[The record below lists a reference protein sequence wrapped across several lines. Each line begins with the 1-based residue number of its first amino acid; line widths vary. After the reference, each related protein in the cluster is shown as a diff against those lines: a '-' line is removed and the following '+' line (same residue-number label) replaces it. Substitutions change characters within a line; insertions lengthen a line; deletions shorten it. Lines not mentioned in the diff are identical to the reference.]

1 MIYCSNLSSPRL
13 LLCVAALAAGLG
25 TAYSPSASGQQP
37 MVIPPG
43 AAAPMNR
50 PGEAVASD
58 ANPTSP
64 YFHVTGNDDRLK
76 MVVNT
81 SRFLLLD
88 KRIPQVQVN
97 NPEILGVVPVSPN
110 QVQISAKRTGVT
122 QVNLWGEDKR
132 IYTVTVI
139 VMGDAA
145 ELSELL
151 KSYFPRSTLSVVPIN
166 GASVMISGYVEKQDE
181 VPRIVAIAAKYFPD
195 VINNMTV
202 SGTQTGIVRVK
213 VYEVSRTKLR
223 NLGFDWAQVSTGGGV
238 VWSGVNGLLNSSA
251 SFGPPAGAPDNLLK
265 FSVVGGGG
273 SFYGVLNALRE
284 DGLAKLMSEP
294 NVVAQSGRPAYV
306 LVGGEYGYQTTSA
319 LTGTTVG
326 FKEYGTRLDIVP
338 IVLGNGRMHIDVRAR
353 VSQIDAANSV
363 PGGPPSLRTRES
375 ETGVELRSGQT
386 LAIAGLIEQRSEATN
401 HGVPWISEV
410 PYLGVPFRSVHA
422 LTNEVET
429 LVMLTPEI
437 VDGLEPGQ
445 VPTCLPGMTT
455 AEPSD
460 WELFFKGHLEVPNC
474 CPTDGN
480 CQNCNNGMGNQP
492 APGVEVTP
500 YGRLN
505 PQNRSMPNQVAA
517 NSTLPEPGFIG
528 PIGYDVLK

>member
-1 MIYCSNLSSPRL
+1 MIERTFFPL
-13 LLCVAALAAGLG
+13 LRSFCLAAFSIGLC
-25 TAYSPSASGQQP
+25 AASAPSARGQQP

-43 AAAPMNR
+43 PTAPVGR
-50 PGEAVASD
+50 PGEAVATD

-81 SRFLLLD
+81 SRFLILD

-97 NPEILGVVPVSPN
+97 NPDILSVVPVSPN

-132 IYTVTVI
+132 IYTVNVI

-145 ELSELL
+145 ELSEILRVL
-151 KSYFPRSTLSVVPIN
+151 FPRTTLTIVPVN
-166 GASVMISGYVEKQDE
+166 GASVIISGYVEQPDL
-181 VPRIVAIAAKYFPD
+181 VPKIHAVAAKYFPE
-195 VINNMTV
+195 VIDNMTV

-223 NLGFDWAQVSTGGGV
+223 NLGFDWAQVSSGGSV

-251 SFGPPAGAPDNLLK
+251 GFGAPAGAPDNLFK
-265 FSVVGGGG
+265 FSIAGANA
-273 SFYGVLNALRE
+273 FYGVLNALRE
-284 DGLAKLMSEP
+284 DSLAKLTSEP
-294 NVVAQSGRPAYV
+294 NVVASSGRPAYV

-353 VSQIDAANSV
+353 VSEIDAANSV
-363 PGGPPSLRTRES
+363 PGGPPSLSTRES

-386 LAIAGLIEQRSEATN
+386 LAIAGLIQQRTEASN
-401 HGVPWISEV
+401 HGLPWISDV
-410 PYLGVPFRSVHA
+410 PYIGAPFRSVHH

-429 LVMLTPEI
+429 LVLLTPEI
-437 VDGLEPGQ
+437 VDGMEPGQ
-445 VPTCLPGMTT
+445 VPTCMPGTT
-455 AEPSD
+455 TTDPSD

-474 CPTDGN
+474 CPTDGSCPN
-480 CQNCNNGMGNQP
+480 YNPDGLVGPSNHIT
-492 APGVEVTP
+492 VEHVIP
-500 YGRLN
+500 EN

-517 NSTLPEPGFIG
+517 NSPPPEPGFIG
-528 PIGYDVLK
+528 PIGYDILK